1 MCQDQGRVW
10 GGCDLISH
18 IYITIGKYE
27 YYSVLREYPKVCV
40 NFQTDVRLT
49 SLEVYCMARNVYC
62 IIKLAKNTRAGSQE
76 IGPAQSN

>member
-1 MCQDQGRVW
+1 MPCTESPKKLHYVNG
-10 GGCDLISH
+10 IF

-62 IIKLAKNTRAGSQE
+62 IIKLAKNTRAGSHE

>member
-49 SLEVYCMARNVYC
+49 SLEVYC
-62 IIKLAKNTRAGSQE
+62 IIKLAKNTRAGSHE